1 MTQIPTSILMKT
13 VRRYFTNSCKIFT
26 TFTTITND
34 HTDGLWPSVF
44 YRDLQNIYCP
54 CHNHQHCFWQTN
66 CRYIIIEARATIRV
80 LGRSVRI
87 PTDAANSNVRALTP
101 LYQQTCRWTSKI
113 LDGFLN
119 FSAKFKIYQRKF
131 NATTMKILF

>member
-1 MTQIPTSILMKT
+1 MTQIPTSILTKT

-26 TFTTITND
+26 TFATITDD

-44 YRDLQNIYCP
+44 YRVYCQ
-54 CHNHQHCFWQTN
+54 CHNHRHCFRQIDR
-66 CRYIIIEARATIRV
+66 RYIIIEARATIRV

-87 PTDAANSNVRALTP
+87 PTDAANSNVHALTP
-101 LYQQTCRWTSKI
+101 LYQQTCRRTPKI

-119 FSAKFKIYQRKF
+119 FSAKFKIYQWKF